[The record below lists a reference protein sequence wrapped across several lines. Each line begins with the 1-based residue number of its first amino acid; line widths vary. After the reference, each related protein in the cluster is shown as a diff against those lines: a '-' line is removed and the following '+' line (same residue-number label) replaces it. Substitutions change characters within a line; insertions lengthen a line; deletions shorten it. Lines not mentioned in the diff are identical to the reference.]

1 MNTGSSNG
9 IGAESIAKHPKM
21 FLLWKRAIDSHKAL
35 LLDDNTELSP
45 DSLLE
50 RVEEFQG
57 LSQAAEHS
65 YPALILSGGDSSENV
80 QPSDD
85 DNDEFSDTDRTSGD
99 FEDYDIDIGDSFE
112 EVDPSVPYGS
122 LPVDSIEERLS
133 IE

>member
-1 MNTGSSNG
+1 MNAGSSNG
-9 IGAESIAKHPKM
+9 IGDESIAKQPKL

-65 YPALILSGGDSSENV
+65 YPALVLSGGDSSENV

-85 DNDEFSDTDRTSGD
+85 DNDDTDRTNGD
-99 FEDYDIDIGDSFE
+99 FEDYDIDIGDSSE

-122 LPVDSIEERLS
+122 LPRL
-133 IE
+133 IQ